1 MVKQRNK
8 IHRGG
13 TPNKVNNNNKKVN
26 NNNKKVN
33 NNKTNNN
40 NKKVNNN
47 KVNKSLTPI
56 TRNQLTNKIGI
67 LDPNGLKNNP
77 LTGKPYENF
86 YGNGESYR
94 EMSKIWVGQP
104 MYNKLIKQ

>member
-1 MVKQRNK
+1 MMKLRNK
-8 IHRGG
+8 ILKGG
-13 TPNKVNNNNKKVN
+13 TPNKVNNKN
-26 NNNKKVN
+26 VN

-40 NKKVNNN
+40 NKSNNN

-86 YGNGESYR
+86 YGNGEWTEEDVKGILESSDQY
-94 EMSKIWVGQP
+94 
-104 MYNKLIKQ
+104 